1 MFEKV
6 NPCHPDK
13 VADRSLLS
21 SLMPGT
27 RTSLRITVLRKTA
40 ATTVMPGTGSP
51 IALMHRFP
59 RLWAEPYDHGRWDP
73 AVPVSP
79 TYVQCTRGRRDGRRL
94 VQPSCFPVSPRI
106 KASGFLGL
114 MASVG
119 IGDPSA
125 SSSSFERAAARIM
138 PGAGDSRPMCIGL
151 LCMLRNFVRCSQE
164 RRQER
169 CCIS

>member
-1 MFEKV
+1 MMYLLLAVVPHAGRQNVSADHRLEKDGGG
-6 NPCHPDK
+6 HGHARHRKPDRPYAP
-13 VADRSLLS
+13 V
-21 SLMPGT
+21 PG
-27 RTSLRITVLRKTA
+27 
-40 ATTVMPGTGSP
+40 
-51 IALMHRFP
+51 
-59 RLWAEPYDHGRWDP
+59 LWAEPYDHGRWDP